1 MFFLGMDSSAFFH
14 LHRFD
19 CLHPRGHLY
28 DGSSLAPRDD
38 ALDCIEYY
46 YFTGEL
52 DENGHIERS
61 ENVSWLGLGDFL
73 FYNLMLLWILPPLSS
88 MATQTCVAIGHII
101 TIQIGEA
108 ISSRLI
114 EFYGRRSFPGLPVPI
129 VAVSLYAL
137 VLDVFIE

>member
-1 MFFLGMDSSAFFH
+1 MLFLGIKLFFP
-14 LHRFD
+14 LYRFD
-19 CLHPRGHLY
+19 CLHPRGYLY
-28 DGSSLAPRDD
+28 DGISSVPRDD
-38 ALDCIEYY
+38 ALNCIECYY
-46 YFTGEL
+46 CTGEP

-88 MATQTCVAIGHII
+88 VTTQTCVAIGHII

-108 ISSRLI
+108 IARELATH
-114 EFYGRRSFPGLPVPI
+114 YRYRSWPALPVPI

-137 VLDVFIE
+137 VLDAFVE